1 MGKIIHKVKVKKNI
15 NCNKVKDMSKT
26 IKSKTIKLKE
36 PIEIDWSL
44 WNQRLGYPL
53 SKEQEKEFEKYLTK
67 TAL

>member
-1 MGKIIHKVKVKKNI
+1 
-15 NCNKVKDMSKT
+15 MSKT